1 MHQLKQKDKQ
11 HSAIQFNE
19 EEYFK
24 KNKNPENILS
34 SYNSFFLESL
44 FMKQKIKKTEYYQNP
59 YIIFLLI
66 FIKCKDYKNIY
77 FV

>member
-34 SYNSFFLESL
+34 SYNSFFL
-44 FMKQKIKKTEYYQNP
+44 
-59 YIIFLLI
+59 
-66 FIKCKDYKNIY
+66 
-77 FV
+77 

>member
-11 HSAIQFNE
+11 HSGIQFNE

-34 SYNSFFLESL
+34 SYNSFFL
-44 FMKQKIKKTEYYQNP
+44 
-59 YIIFLLI
+59 
-66 FIKCKDYKNIY
+66 
-77 FV
+77 